1 MSRLECFAGQRPG
14 QPLLSTADG
23 VVIEQTLREAGIRF
37 ERWPTRALPVAAT
50 PEQVLETYREEVAH
64 WLEGEGYQT
73 VDVVAMTPDHPKR
86 VELRQSFLRE
96 HTHSEDEIRFFAAGQ
111 GLFALRIGDRVLEV
125 LCTRGDLIAVP
136 AGTPHWFDMGPSPDF
151 VALRFFNDS
160 RGWIAHY
167 TGSDIADHFS
177 RLEPS

>member
-1 MSRLECFAGQRPG
+1 
-14 QPLLSTADG
+14 
-23 VVIEQTLREAGIRF
+23 
-37 ERWPTRALPVAAT
+37 
-50 PEQVLETYREEVAH
+50 
-64 WLEGEGYQT
+64 
-73 VDVVAMTPDHPKR
+73 MTPDHPKR

-96 HTHSEDEIRFFAAGQ
+96 HTHSEDELRFFAAGQ

-167 TGSDIADHFS
+167 TGSDRSDERRVGKEWRPRA
-177 RLEPS
+177 